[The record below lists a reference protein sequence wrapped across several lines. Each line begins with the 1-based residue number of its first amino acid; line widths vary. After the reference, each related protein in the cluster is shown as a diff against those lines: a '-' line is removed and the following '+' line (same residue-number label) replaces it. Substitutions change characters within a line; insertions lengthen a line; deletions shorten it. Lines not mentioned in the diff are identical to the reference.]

1 MNILFYRWNAY
12 NLYDIRSTFEQL
24 GHTVTM
30 LSKPV
35 NNIEEDAPYTQ
46 ELSSLLKKTH
56 YDFLFSI
63 NFFPVLAEAC
73 HDSNTKYVCW
83 NCDSPLLA
91 LYHET
96 VFYSTNIIF
105 TFDRSNYEELRALG
119 VTNSFYLPLAVNAE
133 RLAGQLDFSAPFLYP
148 VSFIGS
154 LYEKNSYDRIAD
166 RLPPYLSGYLEG
178 AMHAQNLIS
187 GGNLLDILLTD
198 DICLMLEENMD
209 YHRSDRSFASVR
221 QLFSST
227 VLGFKTASLERNQH
241 LNRLSLFLQSNFSE
255 KDSAQLTSTLEKQNH
270 LLHLFTNSNDVSL
283 PLTDV
288 HGPVDY
294 LTEMPQIFHDS
305 RINLNMTIPN
315 IKTGVPLRVWD
326 ILGSGGFLLSNYQPE
341 FDEYF
346 KAGQTL
352 DIFEAEEELLDK
364 TAFYLKHDT
373 LRQKIAGQ
381 GLELVRNKHTY
392 KIRINKLLKTVSKF

>member
-1 MNILFYRWNAY
+1 MKILFYQWNAY

-30 LSKPV
+30 LSKPISNV
-35 NNIEEDAPYTQ
+35 EEDAPYSM
-46 ELSSLLKKTH
+46 ELSSHLKKNH

-73 HDSNTKYVCW
+73 HDSNTRYVCW

-105 TFDRSNYEELRALG
+105 TFDRSNFEELHALG
-119 VTNSFYLPLAVNAE
+119 VTNSFYLPLAVNTD
-133 RLAGQLDFSAPFLYP
+133 RLAGQLDFSAPATYP
-148 VSFIGS
+148 VSFVGS
-154 LYEKNSYDRIAD
+154 LYEKNSYDRIVD
-166 RLPPYLSGYLEG
+166 KLPAYLIGYLEG
-178 AMHAQNLIS
+178 AMQAQYLIS
-187 GGNLLDILLTD
+187 GGNILDILLTD
-198 DICLMLEENMD
+198 DICLMLEEIMD
-209 YHRSDRSFASVR
+209 YQRSERSFASVR

-227 VLGFKTASLERNQH
+227 VLGFKTASLERNRN
-241 LNRLSLFLQSNFSE
+241 LNRLSLFLQSNFSKE
-255 KDSAQLTSTLEKQNH
+255 DLLPAKNTSGEQTRF
-270 LLHLFTNSNDVSL
+270 LHLFTNSTDVSL
-283 PLTDV
+283 PLTNV

-315 IKTGVPLRVWD
+315 IKTGIPLRIWD
-326 ILGSGGFLLSNYQPE
+326 ILGSGGFVLSNYQPE

-346 KAGQTL
+346 KTGETI
-352 DIFEAEEELLDK
+352 DIFEDEEELLDK
-364 TAFYLKHDT
+364 TAFYLKHDS

-381 GLELVRNKHTY
+381 GLKLVRKKHTY
-392 KIRINKLLKTVSKF
+392 KIRIKKLLKTVSRF